1 MIAALQVVQSAREW
15 VGVPYHHQGRVPA
28 GLDCVGL
35 LIVVARELGILPP
48 HFDYT
53 RYGRRPNGQLDAALD
68 QHLVPL
74 ATPEPGCI
82 VAIAWHRR
90 LHHVGIV
97 GRTEQYDTLIHSLDP
112 HGVIEHRLDEKYQRR
127 VVRCFGFAGVQYLG
141 AAHVR

>member
-1 MIAALQVVQSAREW
+1 MTPEQVYLAAREW

-35 LIVVARELGILPP
+35 LIVVARELGIIPA

-68 QHLVPL
+68 EHLVPL
-74 ATPEPGCI
+74 DDPQPGCI

-97 GRTEQYDTLIHSLDP
+97 GQTDQYLTLIHALDP
-112 HGVIEHRLDEKYQRR
+112 VGVIEHRLDEKYRR
-127 VVRCFGFAGVQYLG
+127 RIVKCYGYSGVTYQEL
-141 AAHVR
+141 AHV

>member
-1 MIAALQVVQSAREW
+1 MTPEQVYLAAREW

-35 LIVVARELGILPP
+35 LIVVARELSIIPA

-53 RYGRRPNGQLDAALD
+53 RYGRRPVGQLDEALD
-68 QHLVPL
+68 RHLLPL
-74 ATPEPGCI
+74 SGPEPGAI

-97 GRTEQYDTLIHSLDP
+97 GQTEQYLTLIHSLDP
-112 HGVIEHRLDEKYQRR
+112 HGVIEHRLDEKYLRR
-127 VVRCFGFAGVQYLG
+127 VVRCYGYTGVAYPG
-141 AAHVR
+141 ATDVR